1 MGLIFLLLFHP
12 MSTIMERLQ
21 IMENSK
27 LGKIPRDF
35 EKDYPKI
42 ADLIRRMLS
51 KDPIKRP
58 TLEVYIVL
66 ILFQKILGNIKK
78 FSSSKGE

>member
-21 IMENSK
+21 IMENTK
-27 LGKIPRDF
+27 LGKIPRDL
-35 EKDYPKI
+35 EKDYPQI

-58 TLEVYIVL
+58 GLEVNIVL
-66 ILFQKILGNIKK
+66 YYFKS
-78 FSSSKGE
+78 F